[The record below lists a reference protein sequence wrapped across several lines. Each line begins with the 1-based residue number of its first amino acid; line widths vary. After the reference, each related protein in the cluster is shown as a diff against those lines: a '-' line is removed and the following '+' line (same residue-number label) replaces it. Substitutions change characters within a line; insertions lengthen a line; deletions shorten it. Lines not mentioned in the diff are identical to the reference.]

1 MATTNQYRPDYA
13 VPPGWVLEE
22 RLEVQG
28 ISQAEFARLC
38 GCSPKLI
45 SEIVSGKAPLEP
57 ETARQFE
64 KVLGVDASIWLGIE
78 DAYKPHRPQEAERHL
93 VFISHANPEDNEF
106 ASWLGTRLTA
116 AGYEAWT
123 DVLNLKGGEPFWRDI
138 GTVIK
143 EEAAV
148 VVVALSRA
156 SYQKDG
162 VLDEIALAVNTGRQ
176 LNKQQFVIP
185 VRLDDLPFSDFP
197 EQLIRLN
204 AIGEFSSNWADGF
217 SILLKALK
225 DTQVPQSTSDSGEA
239 LASWQKFR
247 LRQSASIS
255 DTPESV
261 FSNWFQISSL
271 PSHINFSRFDASA
284 SKEAIEHAFD
294 EFQSP
299 TARHLRLAVSF
310 ANADTLQMG
319 TPDIPLEHAYCVSLT
334 QFLDGRSTVGS
345 QISWWDAR
353 NMVTGLL
360 RKAWEQF
367 AQSQDLL
374 RYELAHESAWFVPLD
389 LLEGNI
395 ATFQDENGKR
405 RRRRLVGRSKK
416 RGVYWHFAVSGKV
429 NISDPQHLLL
439 RTHVVFTKDGKTPLD
454 STALA
459 HRLRKSFCKN
469 WWNDRWRDLLRA
481 FVAVVLANGKEEL
494 SLSLGGDAV
503 ATIAASPMGF
513 EAPLSITENG
523 SVSTAEED
531 HVEDETEADALDDS
545 DRDLDGTDFDNL
557 LDHEDDEY
565 EEAV

>member
-64 KVLGVDASIWLGIE
+64 KVLGVDASLWLGLE

-204 AIGEFSSNWADGF
+204 AIDFSPNWADGF
-217 SILLKALK
+217 STLLETLK
-225 DTQVPQSTSDSGEA
+225 DSHFLST
-239 LASWQKFR
+239 
-247 LRQSASIS
+247 
-255 DTPESV
+255 
-261 FSNWFQISSL
+261 
-271 PSHINFSRFDASA
+271 
-284 SKEAIEHAFD
+284 
-294 EFQSP
+294 
-299 TARHLRLAVSF
+299 
-310 ANADTLQMG
+310 
-319 TPDIPLEHAYCVSLT
+319 
-334 QFLDGRSTVGS
+334 
-345 QISWWDAR
+345 
-353 NMVTGLL
+353 
-360 RKAWEQF
+360 
-367 AQSQDLL
+367 
-374 RYELAHESAWFVPLD
+374 
-389 LLEGNI
+389 
-395 ATFQDENGKR
+395 
-405 RRRRLVGRSKK
+405 
-416 RGVYWHFAVSGKV
+416 
-429 NISDPQHLLL
+429 
-439 RTHVVFTKDGKTPLD
+439 
-454 STALA
+454 
-459 HRLRKSFCKN
+459 
-469 WWNDRWRDLLRA
+469 
-481 FVAVVLANGKEEL
+481 
-494 SLSLGGDAV
+494 
-503 ATIAASPMGF
+503 
-513 EAPLSITENG
+513 
-523 SVSTAEED
+523 
-531 HVEDETEADALDDS
+531 
-545 DRDLDGTDFDNL
+545 
-557 LDHEDDEY
+557 
-565 EEAV
+565 

>member
-78 DAYKPHRPQEAERHL
+78 DVYKPHRPQEAERHL

-148 VVVALSRA
+148 VIVALSHA

-185 VRLDDLPFSDFP
+185 IRLDDLPFSDFP

-204 AIGEFSSNWADGF
+204 AIDFSHNWADGF
-217 SILLKALK
+217 SQLLKALK
-225 DTQVPQSTSDSGEA
+225 DSQIPQSTSDFGEA
-239 LASWQKFR
+239 LAAWQKFK
-247 LRQSASIS
+247 LRQSASLS
-255 DTPESV
+255 DTPDSV

-271 PSHINFSRFDASA
+271 PSYIYFSRFNASQ
-284 SKEAIEHAFD
+284 EAMELAFN

-299 TARHLRLAVSF
+299 TAPYMRLAVSF
-310 ANADTLQMG
+310 ADAAALQME
-319 TPDIPLEHAYCVSLT
+319 TPDIPLEDAYPVSLV
-334 QFLDGRSTVGS
+334 QFLDGQKTNRPQVSRR
-345 QISWWDAR
+345 DAR
-353 NMVTGLL
+353 NIVTRLL
-360 RKAWEQF
+360 RQAWEQF
-367 AQSQDLL
+367 ARSQGLL
-374 RYELAHESAWFVPLD
+374 LCEFAHGSAWFVPLD
-389 LLEGNI
+389 LIERNI
-395 ATFQDENGKR
+395 ATFQDESGNK

-429 NISDPQHLLL
+429 NIYNPQHLLL

-454 STALA
+454 SQSHAD
-459 HRLRKSFCKN
+459 RLRKSFCKN

-481 FVAVVLANGKEEL
+481 LVSTLANGKEEL

-503 ATIAASPMGF
+503 ATIAASPMDF
-513 EAPLSITENG
+513 EAPLSITESG
-523 SVSTAEED
+523 SVSTVEED
-531 HVEDETEADALDDS
+531 NVEDETEADALDDFDS
-545 DRDLDGTDFDNL
+545 DLDETDFDDL

>member
-1 MATTNQYRPDYA
+1 MAATNQYRPDYA
-13 VPPGWVLEE
+13 VPPGWILEE

-38 GCSPKLI
+38 GCSSKLI
-45 SEIVSGKAPLEP
+45 SEIVSGKVPLEP

-64 KVLGVDASIWLGIE
+64 KILGVDASIWLGIE
-78 DAYKPHRPQEAERHL
+78 DAYKSHRPQEAERHL

-148 VVVALSRA
+148 VIVALSHA

-185 VRLDDLPFSDFP
+185 IRLDDLPFSDFP

-204 AIGEFSSNWADGF
+204 AIDFSHNWADGF
-217 SILLKALK
+217 SQLLQALK
-225 DTQVPQSTSDSGEA
+225 DSQIPQSTSDFGEA
-239 LASWQKFR
+239 LAAWQKFK

-255 DTPESV
+255 DTPDSV

-271 PSHINFSRFDASA
+271 PSHIYFSRFNASQ
-284 SKEAIEHAFD
+284 EAMERAFN

-299 TARHLRLAVSF
+299 TAPYMRLAVSF
-310 ANADTLQMG
+310 ADAAALQME
-319 TPDIPLEHAYCVSLT
+319 TPDIPLEDAYRVSLV
-334 QFLDGRSTVGS
+334 QFLDDQKTNRPQV
-345 QISWWDAR
+345 SWRDAR
-353 NMVTGLL
+353 NIVTRLL
-360 RKAWEQF
+360 RQAWEQF
-367 AQSQDLL
+367 ARSQGLL
-374 RYELAHESAWFVPLD
+374 LCEFAHGSAWFVPLD
-389 LLEGNI
+389 LIERNI
-395 ATFQDENGKR
+395 ATFQDESGNK

-429 NISDPQHLLL
+429 NISNPQYLLL

-454 STALA
+454 SQSRAD
-459 HRLRKSFCKN
+459 RLRKSFCKN

-481 FVAVVLANGKEEL
+481 LVSTLANGKEEL

-503 ATIAASPMGF
+503 ATIAASPMDF
-513 EAPLSITENG
+513 EAPLSITESG
-523 SVSTAEED
+523 SVSTVEED
-531 HVEDETEADALDDS
+531 NVEDETEADALDDFDS
-545 DRDLDGTDFDNL
+545 DLDETDFDDL

>member
-1 MATTNQYRPDYA
+1 MK
-13 VPPGWVLEE
+13 E
-22 RLEVQG
+22 R
-28 ISQAEFARLC
+28 
-38 GCSPKLI
+38 KLI
-45 SEIVSGKAPLEP
+45 
-57 ETARQFE
+57 
-64 KVLGVDASIWLGIE
+64 
-78 DAYKPHRPQEAERHL
+78 
-93 VFISHANPEDNEF
+93 FISHANPEDNEF
-106 ASWLGTRLTA
+106 ASWLGTRLAA

-162 VLDEIALAVNTGRQ
+162 VLNEIALAVNTGRQ
-176 LNKQQFVIP
+176 LNKQQFIIP
-185 VRLDDLPFSDFP
+185 IRLDDLPFSDFP

-204 AIGEFSSNWADGF
+204 AIKFSSNWADGF

-225 DTQVPQSTSDSGEA
+225 DTEVPQSTSDFGEA

-261 FSNWFQISSL
+261 FSNWFQICSL

-310 ANADTLQMG
+310 ANADTLQME

-360 RKAWEQF
+360 RKAWEEF

-374 RYELAHESAWFVPLD
+374 HYKLAHESAWFVPLD

-395 ATFQDENGKR
+395 ATFQDENGNR

-439 RTHVVFTKDGKTPLD
+439 RTHVVFTQDGKTPLD
-454 STALA
+454 STARA
-459 HRLRKSFCKN
+459 HSLRKSFCKN

-494 SLSLGGDAV
+494 SLSFGGDAV

-531 HVEDETEADALDDS
+531 NVEDETEADALDDFDS
-545 DRDLDGTDFDNL
+545 ALDETDFDDL
-557 LDHEDDEY
+557 LNHEDDKD
-565 EEAV
+565 EEGT

>member
-13 VPPGWVLEE
+13 VPPGWILEE

-162 VLDEIALAVNTGRQ
+162 VLNEIALAVNTGRQ
-176 LNKQQFVIP
+176 LNKQKFVIP

-217 SILLKALK
+217 SQLLKALK
-225 DTQVPQSTSDSGEA
+225 DGQIPQSTSDFGEA

-247 LRQSASIS
+247 LRQSTSIS
-255 DTPESV
+255 DTPEPV
-261 FSNWFQISSL
+261 FSNWFQICSL

-310 ANADTLQMG
+310 ANAGTLQME
-319 TPDIPLEHAYCVSLT
+319 TPDIPLEHAYCFSLT
-334 QFLDGRSTVGS
+334 QFLGGRSTVGS
-345 QISWWDAR
+345 QISRRDAR
-353 NMVTGLL
+353 NIATRLL
-360 RKAWEQF
+360 RQAWEQF
-367 AQSQDLL
+367 ARSQGLL
-374 RYELAHESAWFVPLD
+374 LCEFAHGSAWFVPLD
-389 LLEGNI
+389 LIEGNI
-395 ATFQDENGKR
+395 ATFQDESGNR
-405 RRRRLVGRSKK
+405 RRRRLVGHSKR

-429 NISDPQHLLL
+429 NIFDPQHLLL
-439 RTHVVFTKDGKTPLD
+439 RTHVVFTEDGKTPLD
-454 STALA
+454 SQSRTD
-459 HRLRKSFCKN
+459 RLRKSFCKN

-481 FVAVVLANGKEEL
+481 FVSTLANGKEEL

-503 ATIAASPMGF
+503 ATIAASPMDF
-513 EAPLSITENG
+513 EAPLSITESG

-531 HVEDETEADALDDS
+531 NVEDETEADALDDS

>member
-1 MATTNQYRPDYA
+1 MAATNQYRPDYA

-78 DAYKPHRPQEAERHL
+78 DAYKLHRPQEAERHL

-176 LNKQQFVIP
+176 LNKQKFVIP

-217 SILLKALK
+217 SQLLKALK
-225 DTQVPQSTSDSGEA
+225 DGQIPQSTSDFGEA

-247 LRQSASIS
+247 LRQSTSIS
-255 DTPESV
+255 DTPELI

-271 PSHINFSRFDASA
+271 PSHIYFSRFNASQ
-284 SKEAIEHAFD
+284 EAMERAFN

-299 TARHLRLAVSF
+299 TAPYMRLAVSF
-310 ANADTLQMG
+310 ADAAALQMEA
-319 TPDIPLEHAYCVSLT
+319 PDIPLEDAYRVPLV
-334 QFLDGRSTVGS
+334 QFLDGQKTNRPQVSR
-345 QISWWDAR
+345 WDAR
-353 NMVTGLL
+353 KIVTRLL
-360 RKAWEQF
+360 RQAWEQF
-367 AQSQDLL
+367 AQSQGLL
-374 RYELAHESAWFVPLD
+374 LCEFAHGSAWFVPLD
-389 LLEGNI
+389 LIEGNI
-395 ATFQDENGKR
+395 VTFQDESGNR
-405 RRRRLVGRSKK
+405 CRRRLVGRSKR

-429 NISDPQHLLL
+429 NIYDPQHLLL
-439 RTHVVFTKDGKTPLD
+439 RTHVVFTEDGKTPLD
-454 STALA
+454 SQSRAD
-459 HRLRKSFCKN
+459 RLRKSFCKN
-469 WWNDRWRDLLRA
+469 WWNDRWRDLLRTFA
-481 FVAVVLANGKEEL
+481 FTLANGKEEL

-503 ATIAASPMGF
+503 ATIAASPMDF

-531 HVEDETEADALDDS
+531 NVEDETEADALDDFDS
-545 DRDLDGTDFDNL
+545 DLDETDFDDL
-557 LDHEDDEY
+557 LDHEEDEY

>member
-1 MATTNQYRPDYA
+1 MAATNQYRPDYA

-28 ISQAEFARLC
+28 ISQAEFAQLC
-38 GCSPKLI
+38 GCSSKLI

-78 DAYKPHRPQEAERHL
+78 DAYKTHRSQEAERHL

-138 GTVIK
+138 GDVIK
-143 EEAAV
+143 EEAATVIV
-148 VVVALSRA
+148 VLSHK
-156 SYQKDG
+156 SYKKDG
-162 VLDEIALAVNTGRQ
+162 VLNEIAIAVNTGQQ

-185 VRLDDLPFSDFP
+185 VLLDDLPFSDFP

-204 AIGEFSSNWADGF
+204 AIDFSPNWADGF
-217 SILLKALK
+217 SQLLKALK
-225 DTQVPQSTSDSGEA
+225 DTQVPQSTSDFGEA
-239 LASWQKFR
+239 LASWQKFK
-247 LRQSASIS
+247 LRQSASVS
-255 DTPESV
+255 DTSESV
-261 FSNWFQISSL
+261 FSNWFQICSL

-310 ANADTLQMG
+310 ANADTLQME

-374 RYELAHESAWFVPLD
+374 RYKLAHESAWFIPLD
-389 LLEGNI
+389 LIEGNI
-395 ATFQDENGKR
+395 ATFQDESGNR

-439 RTHVVFTKDGKTPLD
+439 RTHVVFTQDGKTPLA
-454 STALA
+454 STARA
-459 HRLRKSFCKN
+459 HSLRKSFCKN

-481 FVAVVLANGKEEL
+481 FVATLANGKEEL
-494 SLSLGGDAV
+494 SLSLGGEAV
-503 ATIAASPMGF
+503 ATIAASPMDF
-513 EAPLSITENG
+513 KAPLSITESG
-523 SVSTAEED
+523 SASTAEED
-531 HVEDETEADALDDS
+531 HVEDETEADALDDADS
-545 DRDLDGTDFDNL
+545 DLDGTNFDDR